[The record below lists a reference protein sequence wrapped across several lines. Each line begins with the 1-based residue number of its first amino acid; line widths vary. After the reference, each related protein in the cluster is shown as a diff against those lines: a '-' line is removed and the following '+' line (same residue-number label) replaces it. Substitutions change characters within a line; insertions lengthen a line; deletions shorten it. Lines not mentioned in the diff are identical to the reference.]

1 MSQMRQRAIEGI
13 KAGDVFEFSRTF
25 NQDETNL
32 FGDLTRDYN
41 PVHYDPSFAQAK
53 GFTGLICHG
62 LLTGSMIC
70 QVGGQLGWLAMDMS
84 FKFLRPVYFGDTVTC
99 RLEITALDPQGKAQA
114 RARMTNQQGQ
124 LVVEANLGGFLPQAR
139 DQEILKAMVSQGDPT
154 NKLG

>member
-1 MSQMRQRAIEGI
+1 MNQMRQRAIEGI

-25 NQDETNL
+25 SQEETNL

-41 PVHYDPSFAQAK
+41 PVHYDPSFAQTK
-53 GFTGLICHG
+53 GFDGLICHG

-70 QVGGQLGWLAMDMS
+70 QVGGQLGWLATDMS

-99 RLEITALDPQGKAQA
+99 RLKITALDPQGKAQA

-124 LVVEANLGGFLPQAR
+124 VVVEANLGGFLPQAR